1 MEENN
6 EMNNA
11 TEVERV
17 EGEVLTP
24 ESGSDIAPVVVGA
37 AVATVATVVII
48 AGEKFVVRPICAWF
62 KRRALKKQAKS
73 EIDQAR
79 ASMTYEEQVAEFH
92 DETETSEEN

>member
-1 MEENN
+1 MEEN
-6 EMNNA
+6 EMNNV

-24 ESGSDIAPVVVGA
+24 ESGSNMICPVVVGA
-37 AVATVATVVII
+37 TVAAVATVVII
-48 AGEKFVVRPICAWF
+48 AGEEFVVKPICAWF

-92 DETETSEEN
+92 GETETSEEN

>member
-1 MEENN
+1 MEEN
-6 EMNNA
+6 MNNA

-17 EGEVLTP
+17 EGEVLTTP
-24 ESGSDIAPVVVGA
+24 ESGSDMIGPVVVGA

-62 KRRALKKQAKS
+62 KRRALKKRAKS

-79 ASMTYEEQVAEFH
+79 ATMSYEEQVAEFH
-92 DETETSEEN
+92 EEEPENN

>member
-6 EMNNA
+6 SNEMN
-11 TEVERV
+11 VERV
-17 EGEVLTP
+17 EGEVIAP

-48 AGEKFVVRPICAWF
+48 TGEKFVVRPICAWF
-62 KRRALKKQAKS
+62 KRRALKKRAKS

-79 ASMTYEEQVAEFH
+79 ATMSYEEQVAEFH
-92 DETETSEEN
+92 EEEPENN

>member
-6 EMNNA
+6 SNEMN
-11 TEVERV
+11 VERV
-17 EGEVLTP
+17 EGEVIAP

-62 KRRALKKQAKS
+62 KRRALKKRAKS

-79 ASMTYEEQVAEFH
+79 ASMTYEEQV
-92 DETETSEEN
+92 EEIHESMEPEDN

>member
-6 EMNNA
+6 SNEMN
-11 TEVERV
+11 VERV
-17 EGEVLTP
+17 EGEVIAP

-62 KRRALKKQAKS
+62 KRRALKKRAKS

-79 ASMTYEEQVAEFH
+79 ATMSYEEQVAEFH
-92 DETETSEEN
+92 EEEPENN